1 MSITTIMRHLERAKT
16 ELCFRTFDNLRNQG
30 VSVEELRAQCQKR
43 GWFCIAEP
51 DRILV
56 AKSEAALS
64 CALAN
69 GAGNSQH
76 YDPNELRES
85 ELVPEGA
92 KQTVVVNRYE
102 RNASA
107 RATCVQHWGL
117 DCAVCGF
124 NFGVRFGTRGAGY
137 IHVHHLKP
145 LGEIGAEYQLDPVND
160 LRPVCPNCHAMLHAS
175 TPAASIEELKVIRRK
190 CDG

>member
-1 MSITTIMRHLERAKT
+1 MGIATIMGHLDRAKT
-16 ELCFRTFDNLRNQG
+16 DLCFRTIKNLRNQG
-30 VSVEELRAQCQKR
+30 VTVAELRAHCQKR
-43 GWFCIAEP
+43 GWFCVEQP
-51 DRILV
+51 DRILI
-56 AKSEAALS
+56 AKSEAARS
-64 CALAN
+64 RALAN
-69 GAGNSQH
+69 AGDSGKH
-76 YDPNELRES
+76 YDPNELPES
-85 ELVPEGA
+85 ELLPEGA

-107 RATCVQHWGL
+107 RTACIQRWGL

-124 NFGVRFGTRGAGY
+124 NFEANFGTRGAGY

-175 TPAASIEELKVIRRK
+175 TPAASIEELKDVRRR

>member
-1 MSITTIMRHLERAKT
+1 MGITTIMGHLERAKT
-16 ELCFRTFDNLRNQG
+16 ELCFRTFENLRNQG
-30 VSVEELRAQCQKR
+30 VSVEQLRAQCQKR
-43 GWFCIAEP
+43 GWYCVEQP

-56 AKSEAALS
+56 AKSEAARTR
-64 CALAN
+64 ALAN
-69 GAGNSQH
+69 GAGSTQH
-76 YDPNELRES
+76 YDPNELLES
-85 ELVPEGA
+85 ELVPDGA

-107 RATCVQHWGL
+107 RITCIQHWGL

-124 NFGVRFGTRGAGY
+124 NFEAEFGTRGAGY

-145 LGEIGAEYQLDPVND
+145 LGEIGAEYQLNPVND

-175 TPAASIEELKVIRRK
+175 TPVASVEELKAIRRRR
-190 CDG
+190 DG